1 MDVPPPRPPVLL
13 SLITLSGQ
21 GVEGEEVLPLA
32 GFLSPLSRMPGRLT
46 RRRTASQTRANKK
59 HANNVAKVLKKR
71 ISNMMKRVKR
81 KTRKLTQR
89 ERKRQERA
97 AENAVAE
104 YMRENPGE
112 FFNMNNGRNQENYG
126 ANEEEIMDSMPSSG
140 LSMSREKLFE
150 QQIKN
155 IRNAEA
161 RITNRY

>member
-1 MDVPPPRPPVLL
+1 MPPPRPPVLL

-21 GVEGEEVLPLA
+21 GVEGEAVLPLA

-81 KTRKLTQR
+81 KTRKLKQR
-89 ERKRQERA
+89 ERKRHERA

-104 YMRENPGE
+104 YMRENPRE
-112 FFNMNNGRNQENYG
+112 FFNMNNVNQENYSE
-126 ANEEEIMDSMPSSG
+126 NEAEIMASMPSSRR
-140 LSMSREKLFE
+140 SMSREKLFE

-161 RITNRY
+161 RGITNRY